1 VAAPTNP
8 TKTDLRARAL
18 AARRAMTPD
27 TREVAGSAI
36 TRAVLD
42 LPEVTA
48 ARTVA
53 AYLSIGT
60 EPATNDLV
68 EALRARGARVVVP
81 VLRADLDLDWA
92 EYVDIDHLAQG
103 SRGLRTPQGPLLG
116 VETVAE
122 ADVIVV
128 PAVAVDERGVRLGR
142 GGGSYDRALTRV
154 PAGHPVIALLYD
166 GERRDVVPAEAH
178 DRRVTTLVTP
188 SEVRRFA
195 STSRHRER

>member
-1 VAAPTNP
+1 VAASTNP

-18 AARRAMTPD
+18 AARRAMTPE
-27 TREVAGSAI
+27 TREIAGSAI

-60 EPATNDLV
+60 EPATTDLV
-68 EALRARGARVVVP
+68 EALRSRGVRVVVP
-81 VLRADLDLDWA
+81 VLRDDLDLDWA

-103 SRGLRTPQGPLLG
+103 SRGLWVPPGPLLG
-116 VETVAE
+116 VDAVVVS
-122 ADVIVV
+122 DVVVV
-128 PAVAVDERGVRLGR
+128 PAVAVDDRGVRLGR
-142 GGGSYDRALTRV
+142 GGGSYDRALERV

-166 GERRDVVPAEAH
+166 GERRDVLPAEAH

-188 SEVRRFA
+188 SEVHRFA
-195 STSRHRER
+195 